1 MPTLLNG
8 ASSSERLSAIR
19 RGYDRCLQTEYD
31 SKGLNRRLLSGAEL
45 SYPENQEWIDHI
57 QSAPENL
64 FATALMAVPS
74 PKKNHGMRDPPD
86 RAGMSQAF
94 PPNQPCGPLIRSL
107 FLNGSMEL

>member
-31 SKGLNRRLLSGAEL
+31 SKGLNRRLLSGGEL
-45 SYPENQEWIDHI
+45 SYPENQEWFDHI

-64 FATALMAVPS
+64 FATAHMTLLR
-74 PKKNHGMRDPPD
+74 PKKIMATPDPPD
-86 RAGMSQAF
+86 RGCM
-94 PPNQPCGPLIRSL
+94 PRL
-107 FLNGSMEL
+107 FFQISPAEP